1 VDWLKLSVDLPDH
14 PKVAELSDRAFRAL
28 ISSWC
33 YAARFE
39 TDGYLPQSAVRMV
52 GITART
58 GAELEEANLMHQNGA
73 GWVIHDWDH
82 HQVDPDEMRE
92 KRDRR
97 RLQWKESKRRERAAA
112 KGEEEA

>member
-28 ISSWC
+28 IASWC

-52 GITART
+52 GLTARL
-58 GAELEEANLMHQNGA
+58 GAELEGANLMHQNGA
-73 GWVIHDWDH
+73 GWVIHDWQDH
-82 HQVDPDEMRE
+82 QADAMALKRMRE
-92 KRDRR
+92 NAARRRKRFRDRH
-97 RLQWKESKRRERAAA
+97 KEEDASDV
-112 KGEEEA
+112 